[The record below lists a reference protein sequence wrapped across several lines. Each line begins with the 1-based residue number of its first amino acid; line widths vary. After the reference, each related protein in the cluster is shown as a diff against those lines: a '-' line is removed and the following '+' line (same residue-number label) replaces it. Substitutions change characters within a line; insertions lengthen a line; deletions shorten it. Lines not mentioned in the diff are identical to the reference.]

1 MSHLKWFHGF
11 MELLVFYV
19 QNISDL
25 QQADKNKILI
35 SPFAVL
41 RRQTFSLDYIFIL
54 SNAQIIFRFP
64 VPKDSFLQEV
74 YKAFRTMFAV
84 CTSIDNSLTWPKT
97 HSEVRLENSN

>member
-41 RRQTFSLDYIFIL
+41 RWQTFSLDYIFIL
-54 SNAQIIFRFP
+54 SNAQFQFP
-64 VPKDSFLQEV
+64 RIVFFKR
-74 YKAFRTMFAV
+74 YIR
-84 CTSIDNSLTWPKT
+84 
-97 HSEVRLENSN
+97 HSELCLLYARP